1 MRITIHGLGLFGQG
15 HRREGDRD
23 EESKSGFLEHDIVI
37 VPRDTFVKVNR
48 FVVAVVAVIL
58 VIAIAVALAPQRLP
72 RFILGFAYTGPLV
85 DVPAWQRWVDA
96 CPNLFGPLGE
106 TAHFGVVDS
115 PDDSTGLVLTRT
127 RDGMKVEK
135 KHFLLFQRPPLLLVM
150 NPQTAFELRSLSLR
164 DGDRFWDGIKYLVQ
178 SRRIVPFVNAPRKE
192 LDRVGLTGFLQVI
205 DAIPPE
211 P

>member
-1 MRITIHGLGLFGQG
+1 MGLGCLARDTAAKAIGM
-15 HRREGDRD
+15 RRA
-23 EESKSGFLEHDIVI
+23 SPAFLSMTIVI

-48 FVVAVVAVIL
+48 SAVALVALIL

-85 DVPAWQRWVDA
+85 DVAGWQRWVDA
-96 CPNLFGPLGE
+96 NPNLFGPLGE

-127 RDGMKVEK
+127 RDGMLVEK
-135 KHFLLFQRPPLLLVM
+135 KHFLLFRRPPLLLVM
-150 NPQTAFELRSLSLR
+150 NPQTAFELRSLSLG
-164 DGDRFWDGIKYLVQ
+164 DGDRFWDGVKYLVQ
-178 SRRIVPFVNAPRKE
+178 SRRIVPYVNAPREE

-211 P
+211 R